1 MLHTVKPCF
10 IRSAFTLIE
19 LLVSVTCQIGVLP
32 LYCLKKIHKNCTSLR
47 PSGRTSRLPQANSS
61 HLHIFTQSAF
71 TLIELLVVIA
81 IIAILAAMLLPALQ
95 KARDNAK
102 KSQCLN
108 NMGQIGKAITFYT
121 ADNKDFLPVFALK
134 NHDYDPGDPWFGP
147 RLGQYL
153 GVTAENSVYCGWRF
167 NGTEQIYAGKLN
179 CPGASSAMM
188 STNGQNHIVI
198 LSYALSNQLTAP
210 ASVTHLSRCLKPGRL
225 SISVESRYA
234 RYWYYVNRVSSASCG
249 SMDFRHSGGLNVLF
263 VDGHTAYLP
272 FNRVP
277 REAYDTLPT
286 LHGGWKSTFYAPRPN
301 PNATPQWVDT
311 W

>member
-1 MLHTVKPCF
+1 M
-10 IRSAFTLIE
+10 ANQ
-19 LLVSVTCQIGVLP
+19 VSPRRRTFYG
-32 LYCLKKIHKNCTSLR
+32 LK
-47 PSGRTSRLPQANSS
+47 RTHGAPQKKM
-61 HLHIFTQSAF
+61 F

-134 NHDYDPGDPWFGP
+134 NHDYDPGGPWFGP

-277 REAYDTLPT
+277 REGYDTLPT